1 MLRVP
6 PGRWFGPTLGNH
18 VSFALEMTSEA
29 ESEPRGQPAA
39 YYFRD
44 VLLIGGEA
52 TRLYLVRHAQ
62 SEGNRGEYTGP
73 DDDPPLSEVGSE
85 QARRLAE
92 RFARQRV
99 DAVYSSALRRTQ
111 ETARAIAGAVN
122 LKVRTLDDLR
132 EVDLGQAQRDFD
144 TYSEDEARAVRD
156 RVARQPTWD
165 SFPGSEG
172 SATARRRIVAAMDSI
187 VRECG
192 GERVAVVAHAAV
204 IQTYV
209 SHVLGLERD
218 FVFYPF
224 NAGITSIRA
233 QGDRRVIWRL
243 NDVAHLDGMPPGF
256 GGIS

>member
-1 MLRVP
+1 
-6 PGRWFGPTLGNH
+6 
-18 VSFALEMTSEA
+18 MTSEA
-29 ESEPRGQPAA
+29 ESHPRGQPAA

-52 TRLYLVRHAQ
+52 TRLYLIRHGQ
-62 SEGNRGEYTGP
+62 SEGNRGEYEGP
-73 DDDPPLSEVGSE
+73 DDDPPLSEVGRE
-85 QARRLAE
+85 QARRLGQ

-99 DAVYSSALRRTQ
+99 DVVYSSPLRRTL
-111 ETARAIAGAVN
+111 ETAHAIAGARG
-122 LKVRTLDDLR
+122 LPVRIMNDLH
-132 EVDLGQAQRDFD
+132 EVDFGEVQTDYEAF
-144 TYSEDEARAVRD
+144 TEEEARALRD
-156 RVARQPTWD
+156 RITRRPTWD

-172 SATARRRIVAAMDSI
+172 STAARRRIVAAMDSI
-187 VRECG
+187 VRESG
-192 GERVAVVAHAAV
+192 GKRVAVVAHAAV

-209 SHVLGLERD
+209 SLILGLERD

-233 QGDRRVIWRL
+233 QGERRVIWRL

>member
-1 MLRVP
+1 
-6 PGRWFGPTLGNH
+6 
-18 VSFALEMTSEA
+18 MTSEA
-29 ESEPRGQPAA
+29 ESEPRGEPIA
-39 YYFRD
+39 YYFREL
-44 VLLIGGEA
+44 LLIGGEA

-73 DDDPPLSEVGSE
+73 DDDPPLSEVGRE
-85 QARRLAE
+85 HARRLAE
-92 RFARQRV
+92 RFARQKV
-99 DAVYSSALRRTQ
+99 DAVYSSPLRRTQ
-111 ETARAIAGAVN
+111 ETAGAIAGAAN

-132 EVDLGQAQRDFD
+132 EVDLGQAQTDYEAF
-144 TYSEDEARAVRD
+144 TEEDARALRD
-156 RVARQPTWD
+156 RIAKQPTWD

-172 SATARRRIVAAMDSI
+172 SAAARRRVVGAIDRI
-187 VRECG
+187 IGECG
-192 GERVAVVAHAAV
+192 GKRVAVVTHGGM

-218 FVFYPF
+218 FVFYAF

-243 NDVAHLDGMPPGF
+243 NDIAHLDGLPPGF

>member
-1 MLRVP
+1 
-6 PGRWFGPTLGNH
+6 
-18 VSFALEMTSEA
+18 MTSEA
-29 ESEPRGQPAA
+29 ESEPRGEPRGEPVA

-44 VLLIGGEA
+44 LLLIGGEA

-73 DDDPPLSEVGSE
+73 DEDPPLSEVGRE
-85 QARRLAE
+85 QARRLAQ

-99 DAVYSSALRRTQ
+99 DAVYSSPLRRTQ
-111 ETARAIAGAVN
+111 ETARAIAAN

-132 EVDLGQAQRDFD
+132 EVDLGQ
-144 TYSEDEARAVRD
+144 RD
-156 RVARQPTWD
+156 RVIDSYTEEEALALRDRLARQPMWD
-165 SFPGSEG
+165 SFPHGEG
-172 SATARRRIVAAMDSI
+172 SAAARRRIVAAMDSI

-243 NDVAHLDGMPPGF
+243 NDIAHLDGMPPGF

>member
-1 MLRVP
+1 
-6 PGRWFGPTLGNH
+6 
-18 VSFALEMTSEA
+18 MTSEA
-29 ESEPRGQPAA
+29 ESEPRGQPID

-44 VLLIGGEA
+44 VLLIGSEA

-73 DDDPPLSEVGSE
+73 DDDPPLSEVGRE
-85 QARRLAE
+85 HARRLAE

-99 DAVYSSALRRTQ
+99 DAIYSSPLRRTQ
-111 ETARAIAGAVN
+111 ETARAIAGAAN

-132 EVDLGQAQRDFD
+132 EVDLGQVQTDYEAY
-144 TYSEDEARAVRD
+144 TEEDARALRD
-156 RVARQPTWD
+156 RVANQPKWD

-172 SATARRRIVAAMDSI
+172 SAAARRRVVGVMDRI
-187 VRECG
+187 IEECG
-192 GERVAVVAHAAV
+192 GKRVAVVAHAAV

-243 NDVAHLDGMPPGF
+243 NDIAHLDGMPPGF

>member
-1 MLRVP
+1 
-6 PGRWFGPTLGNH
+6 
-18 VSFALEMTSEA
+18 MTSEA

-39 YYFRD
+39 YYFREL
-44 VLLIGGEA
+44 LLIGGEA

-73 DDDPPLSEVGSE
+73 DDDPPLSEVGRE

-111 ETARAIAGAVN
+111 ETARAIAGAAK

-144 TYSEDEARAVRD
+144 TYSEEEARAVRD

-172 SATARRRIVAAMDSI
+172 SAAARRRIVTAMDSI

-209 SHVLGLERD
+209 S
-218 FVFYPF
+218 
-224 NAGITSIRA
+224 
-233 QGDRRVIWRL
+233 
-243 NDVAHLDGMPPGF
+243 
-256 GGIS
+256 